1 MLGDTMVGGIVVEVV
16 WRDDDDRVFVACRDT
31 RYKDTCA
38 IRVERNADSEQID
51 VGDRMWWQGGFAFWT
66 PADGSRV
73 DVRIPRRGYSGATLD
88 SRARTKDAI

>member
-1 MLGDTMVGGIVVEVV
+1 MVGGIVIEVV
-16 WRDDDDRVFVACRDT
+16 WRDADDTVFVDCRDT
-31 RYKDTCA
+31 RYRDTCA
-38 IRVERNADSEQID
+38 IRVERNADSERIE
-51 VGDRMWWQGGFAFWT
+51 VGDRAWWQGGFAFWT